1 MTLTKPQFEELR
13 GAVAKRREALEVEIH
28 GDVARA
34 RDESYGELA
43 GGVVDTGD
51 EAAADLM
58 SDLDNAE
65 TSRDLGELREL
76 EAAQKR
82 LDDGSYGDCVDCGA
96 EIGLARLRAVPH
108 AARCV
113 KCQSVHEKTYA
124 HQGEPKL

>member
-1 MTLTKPQFEELR
+1 MALTKEQIEKFGRTIE
-13 GAVAKRREALEVEIH
+13 KRREELLVEIR

-51 EAAADLM
+51 EAVADLI

-65 TSRDLGELREL
+65 TSRDLNELRDL

-82 LDDGSYGDCVDCGA
+82 LEDGSYGDCVDCGA
-96 EIGLARLRAVPH
+96 EIDLARLRAVPG